1 MRNLNLLF
9 HPNHDVFNWSR
20 DLDRFFGNTE
30 DKVVTFT
37 PPVDIEES
45 ENQYVVTLDVPGV
58 AKENIKIEVHNRVLT
73 VSGEKKSERTEKS
86 ADFHLTERVSGK
98 FERRFTLPENVNA
111 DKVEAKHEHGVLSLT
126 IPKSEAAKPK
136 LVQIN

>member
-1 MRNLNLLF
+1 MNLLF
-9 HPNHDVFNWSR
+9 HPSHDIFNWSR
-20 DLDRFFGNTE
+20 DVDRFFTPE
-30 DKVVTFT
+30 EKAVTFT

-45 ENQYVVTLDVPGV
+45 ENQFVVTLDVPGV
-58 AKENIKIEVHNRVLT
+58 AKENIKIELHNRVLT
-73 VSGEKKSERTEKS
+73 VSGEKKSERAEKG
-86 ADFHLTERVSGK
+86 ADFHLTERINGK

-136 LVQIN
+136 LVPIN